1 MRIILSSCKYHES
14 LGNFKQADI
23 NDKIL
28 QKIAK
33 NPEGNP
39 IVEKVDW
46 KNPDIKPGDISR
58 MEKEIYPEGFH
69 LFTDIEV
76 PKYLNLTPQQ
86 QAAIPKY
93 LRDKAEK
100 KINEVAD
107 EYLVE
112 DDVDRYI
119 VDGMNNVFYAI
130 MAVRNND
137 KTIEVEDLTVVP
149 GRRRVNLMI
158 ALERIYH
165 LLKPYQSQE
174 FLFLYKV
181 CQYALSI

>member
-1 MRIILSSCKYHES
+1 MRIIISSSKYHES
-14 LGNFKQADI
+14 VGNFKQADN
-23 NDKIL
+23 NDRIL

-76 PKYLNLTPQQ
+76 PKYLDLTPRQRD
-86 QAAIPKY
+86 AIPKF

-100 KINEVAD
+100 EINKVAD
-107 EYLVE
+107 EYLVG
-112 DDVDRYI
+112 DDF
-119 VDGMNNVFYAI
+119 GVFG
-130 MAVRNND
+130 
-137 KTIEVEDLTVVP
+137 KTV
-149 GRRRVNLMI
+149 
-158 ALERIYH
+158 
-165 LLKPYQSQE
+165 SQP
-174 FLFLYKV
+174 V
-181 CQYALSI
+181 G